1 MVSFTARAYIS
12 LRFIA
17 VERNTHQVPKDVI
30 EARLR
35 QFSPLIPFYFG
46 LFLNE
51 EQTHFVLARAKDFY
65 QQAVTTFPQ
74 LRKDLEQ
81 ISREKSNVRI
91 LRH

>member
-1 MVSFTARAYIS
+1 MVSLTTRACIS
-12 LRFIA
+12 LPCIA
-17 VERNTHQVPKDVI
+17 VERNTHQVPRDVI
-30 EARLR
+30 EVRLR

-51 EQTHFVLARAKDFY
+51 EQTNFVLTRAKNFY

-91 LRH
+91 LRR